1 MPFGVQ
7 GPGEH
12 DRPRLRIPT
21 FRRVE
26 HYTFPALT
34 TVNRCF
40 STAHKTDV
48 RRLEAIGGMVNTI
61 KTPIEIQVKTLE
73 HGRDLWWIL
82 VLSTLRSSV
91 EG

>member
-12 DRPRLRIPT
+12 DRPRLRIPLSEGSSIT
-21 FRRVE
+21 PSGSDE
-26 HYTFPALT
+26 
-34 TVNRCF
+34 VNRCF
-40 STAHKTDV
+40 STAHKTDD
-48 RRLEAIGGMVNTI
+48 RRLEAIGGMVNTV

>member
-1 MPFGVQ
+1 
-7 GPGEH
+7 
-12 DRPRLRIPT
+12 
-21 FRRVE
+21 
-26 HYTFPALT
+26 
-34 TVNRCF
+34 
-40 STAHKTDV
+40 
-48 RRLEAIGGMVNTI
+48 MVNTI

>member
-1 MPFGVQ
+1 MFQYGTQ
-7 GPGEH
+7 
-12 DRPRLRIPT
+12 
-21 FRRVE
+21 
-26 HYTFPALT
+26 
-34 TVNRCF
+34 
-40 STAHKTDV
+40 TDD
-48 RRLEAIGGMVNTI
+48 RRLEAIGGMVNTV